1 VSARVLIVTPD
12 AIESNWSKANLRS
25 IQQESYIEI
34 LMSGELIID
43 RPCWYAIHTNPQQE
57 ERTDSNLRRWGVETF
72 NPRIRVRRFDRYTGR
87 PTQVIKPLFTQYIF
101 ARFVADSLLHK
112 VSFTRGVRRVVCF
125 GAKPAP
131 IDDTVI
137 DFMRSKLDGEGLI
150 RLSALKEGDNVT
162 INDGNLQG
170 ISGIFEWKLKA
181 SDRVMI
187 LLTTTNYQG
196 HLMVERELLQKV
208 S

>member
-112 VSFTRGVRRVVCF
+112 VSFTRG
-125 GAKPAP
+125 
-131 IDDTVI
+131 DTVI

>member
-1 VSARVLIVTPD
+1 M
-12 AIESNWSKANLRS
+12 ES
-25 IQQESYIEI
+25 
-34 LMSGELIID
+34 
-43 RPCWYAIHTNPQQE
+43 
-57 ERTDSNLRRWGVETF
+57 
-72 NPRIRVRRFDRYTGR
+72 
-87 PTQVIKPLFTQYIF
+87 
-101 ARFVADSLLHK
+101 
-112 VSFTRGVRRVVCF
+112 
-125 GAKPAP
+125 
-131 IDDTVI
+131 
-137 DFMRSKLDGEGLI
+137 LI

>member
-1 VSARVLIVTPD
+1 
-12 AIESNWSKANLRS
+12 
-25 IQQESYIEI
+25 
-34 LMSGELIID
+34 
-43 RPCWYAIHTNPQQE
+43 
-57 ERTDSNLRRWGVETF
+57 
-72 NPRIRVRRFDRYTGR
+72 
-87 PTQVIKPLFTQYIF
+87 
-101 ARFVADSLLHK
+101 
-112 VSFTRGVRRVVCF
+112 
-125 GAKPAP
+125 
-131 IDDTVI
+131 
-137 DFMRSKLDGEGLI
+137 MRSKLDGEGLI

>member
-1 VSARVLIVTPD
+1 
-12 AIESNWSKANLRS
+12 
-25 IQQESYIEI
+25 
-34 LMSGELIID
+34 
-43 RPCWYAIHTNPQQE
+43 
-57 ERTDSNLRRWGVETF
+57 
-72 NPRIRVRRFDRYTGR
+72 
-87 PTQVIKPLFTQYIF
+87 
-101 ARFVADSLLHK
+101 
-112 VSFTRGVRRVVCF
+112 
-125 GAKPAP
+125 
-131 IDDTVI
+131 
-137 DFMRSKLDGEGLI
+137 
-150 RLSALKEGDNVT
+150 LSALKEGDNVT